1 MNQNPQHIPVL
12 LNEIIDM
19 LSPES
24 EGIYIDGTIGLG
36 GHTSAILDASI
47 PNGRVI
53 GIDLDP
59 YALELTSDRLGDR
72 NNRLTLVH
80 GNFRDLDQIL
90 TQNSV
95 SAVDGILLDLGV
107 SSMQLNTPDRGFSF
121 LSSGQLDM
129 RMNPNQRVSAL
140 KIVNETKTE
149 QLANIIYEF
158 GEERWSRRIARA
170 IERVRKTS
178 KITTTQQLAET
189 ISAAIPRKKRYQRI
203 HPATRTFQA
212 LRIAVN
218 QELESLD
225 IVLNHAITALK
236 SGGKLCVI
244 SFHSLEDRIVKRRF
258 RELAKPS
265 NDLNPQLAHQ
275 KLIPPPIE
283 IVTKRPITASE
294 EEISKNPRARSAK
307 LRVCT
312 KICESG
318 ITNQTFI

>member
-1 MNQNPQHIPVL
+1 MSQEPQHIPVL
-12 LNEIIDM
+12 LNEIIDI

-24 EGIYIDGTIGLG
+24 QGTYVDGTIGLG
-36 GHTSAILDASI
+36 GHASAILDASV

-59 YALELTSDRLGDR
+59 YALELTSNRLGNKD
-72 NNRLTLVH
+72 NRLTLVH

-95 SAVDGILLDLGV
+95 PAVDGILLDLGV
-107 SSMQLNTPDRGFSF
+107 SSMQLDTPNRGFSF
-121 LSSGQLDM
+121 LHSGQLDM
-129 RMNPNQRVSAL
+129 RMNPNQTISAL

-170 IERVRKTS
+170 IDQARRTS
-178 KITTTQQLAET
+178 KIKTTQQLAET
-189 ISAAIPRKKRYQRI
+189 ISAAVPRKKRYQRI

-218 QELESLD
+218 QELENLD
-225 IVLNHAITALK
+225 IVLNHAIDALK
-236 SGGKLCVI
+236 AGGKLCVI

-258 RELAKPS
+258 QKLARPS
-265 NDLNPQLAHQ
+265 NDLGL
-275 KLIPPPIE
+275 KLPAQNLHPPPIK

-318 ITNQTFI
+318 IIS

>member
-1 MNQNPQHIPVL
+1 MSQESQHIPVL
-12 LNEIIDM
+12 LNEIIDI
-19 LSPES
+19 LSPDS
-24 EGIYIDGTIGLG
+24 EGIYVDGTIGLG
-36 GHTSAILDASI
+36 GHASAILDASA
-47 PNGRVI
+47 PDGRVI

-59 YALELTSDRLGDR
+59 HALELTSNRLGNRD
-72 NNRLTLVH
+72 NRLTLVH
-80 GNFRDLDQIL
+80 DNFRDLDQIL

-121 LSSGQLDM
+121 LHSGQLDM
-129 RMNPNQRVSAL
+129 RMNPNQRISAL
-140 KIVNETKTE
+140 KIVNETKTD

-170 IERVRKTS
+170 IDKARRTS
-178 KITTTQQLAET
+178 KIMTTQQLAET
-189 ISAAIPRKKRYQRI
+189 ILSAVPRKKRYQRI

-225 IVLNHAITALK
+225 IVLNHAIAALK

-258 RELAKPS
+258 QELAKPS
-265 NDLNPQLAHQ
+265 NDFSIESAHQ
-275 KLIPPPIE
+275 NLLPPPIE

-294 EEISKNPRARSAK
+294 EEIAKNPRARSAK
-307 LRVCT
+307 LRVCI
-312 KICESG
+312 KICESR
-318 ITNQTFI
+318 ITN

>member
-1 MNQNPQHIPVL
+1 MSQEPQHIPVL
-12 LNEIIDM
+12 LNEIIDI

-24 EGIYIDGTIGLG
+24 QGTYVDGTIGLG
-36 GHTSAILDASI
+36 GHASAILDASV

-59 YALELTSDRLGDR
+59 YALELTSNRLGNKD
-72 NNRLTLVH
+72 NRLTLVH

-95 SAVDGILLDLGV
+95 PTVDGILLDLGV
-107 SSMQLNTPDRGFSF
+107 SSMQLDTPNRGFSF
-121 LSSGQLDM
+121 LHSGQLDM
-129 RMNPNQRVSAL
+129 RMNPNQTISAL

-170 IERVRKTS
+170 IDQARRTS
-178 KITTTQQLAET
+178 KIKTTQQLAET
-189 ISAAIPRKKRYQRI
+189 ISAAVPRKKRYQRI

-218 QELESLD
+218 QELENLD
-225 IVLNHAITALK
+225 IVLNHAIDALK
-236 SGGKLCVI
+236 AGGKLCVI

-258 RELAKPS
+258 QKLARPS
-265 NDLNPQLAHQ
+265 NDLGL
-275 KLIPPPIE
+275 KLPAQNLHPPPIK

-318 ITNQTFI
+318 IIS